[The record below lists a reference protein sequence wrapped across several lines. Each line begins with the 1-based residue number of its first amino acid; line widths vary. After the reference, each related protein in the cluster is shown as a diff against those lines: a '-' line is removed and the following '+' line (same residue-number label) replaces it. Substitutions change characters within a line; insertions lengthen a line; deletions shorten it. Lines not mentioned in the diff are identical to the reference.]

1 VTAGHQPPG
10 PRPQINAIAVPS
22 EVARAIEGLAMRAWP
37 ARLVQP
43 LHGWRLAFGDGLTRR
58 INSVQAIAWDDRA
71 ELQEAV
77 RQAER
82 GYAGRGLPTRFRM
95 TAVSRPK
102 ELDAFLAGRGYEIEP
117 PSDVL
122 VAEPAQRKRRA
133 TRHPVTIAKDAPPG
147 WRELWLAQGGP
158 DEAAGRRGLLG
169 RLPSGTIFAL
179 AQTASKPSG
188 IGLAVIE
195 QDWAGIFTM
204 HTAERWRGQGVAT
217 AVLDA
222 LMAQAAVIGARRLYL
237 QVEQDNVRAQRL
249 YRQAGFTFAYR
260 YHYRTSRTAVGR

>member
-1 VTAGHQPPG
+1 
-10 PRPQINAIAVPS
+10 
-22 EVARAIEGLAMRAWP
+22 MRAWP

-71 ELQEAV
+71 ELEEAV
-77 RQAER
+77 RQAE
-82 GYAGRGLPTRFRM
+82 
-95 TAVSRPK
+95 
-102 ELDAFLAGRGYEIEP
+102 RGYEIEP

-158 DEAAGRRGLLG
+158 DEAARRRGLLG